1 MIVQV
6 SVMQF
11 RHGSAER
18 DKRRGGPRPLLLAVR
33 VRLPEGELTF
43 WGLLTEQTGGRRG
56 AHRKGRP
63 RIA

>member
-1 MIVQV
+1 MIIQV

-18 DKRRGGPRPLLLAVR
+18 DKRRGGPRPLLLAAR

-43 WGLLTEQTGGRRG
+43 LGLLTERKGGLRG
-56 AHRKGRP
+56 ALRLG
-63 RIA
+63 